1 MDFSL
6 LARGWILPCL
16 RRDGFY
22 PAYAGMGPW
31 ILRIRRIFIDFFLHN
46 QTSSFMELKH
56 SEITEQ
62 VIGAYY
68 DVYNDLGYGFL
79 ERVYQNA
86 LYFELLERG
95 LKVEA
100 QKSIKV
106 YRNGRLI
113 GNYYADLLI
122 NGAVIV
128 ELKAVATLTEAHEK
142 QLVNYLKATN
152 MEVGLLINFGLEP
165 KFERKTWS
173 NERKKHLQPNQ
184 KQNPQKSA

>member
-1 MDFSL
+1 MIFS
-6 LARGWILPCL
+6 I
-16 RRDGFY
+16 
-22 PAYAGMGPW
+22 
-31 ILRIRRIFIDFFLHN
+31 HN

-56 SEITEQ
+56 REITEQ

-113 GNYYADLLI
+113 GNYYADFLI

-184 KQNPQKSA
+184 K